1 MIADVFGREIEV
13 GDVVVRAKFST
24 FNKHKVVG
32 FTKSSIKLSC
42 KMVSRTRRGYYTNEV
57 ISTYHYRADSKVEDN
72 LEEHNNY
79 FYFDKNWSRL
89 GLIKI

>member
-1 MIADVFGREIEV
+1 MITDVFGREIEV

-42 KMVSRTRRGYYTNEV
+42 KMVNRTRRGYYTEI
-57 ISTYHYRADSKVEDN
+57 ISVYHYRADSKIEDN

-79 FYFDKNWSRL
+79 FYYDKNWARL

>member
-13 GDVVVRAKFST
+13 GDVVVRSKYSI

-32 FTKSSIKLSC
+32 FTKSFIKLSC
-42 KMVSRTRRGYYTNEV
+42 KIVSRTRRVWGQQELREYY
-57 ISTYHYRADSKVEDN
+57 YRADSKVDDN

-79 FYFDKNWSRL
+79 FYYDKNWSRL

>member
-1 MIADVFGREIEV
+1 MITDVFGREIEV
-13 GDVVVRAKFST
+13 GDVVIRAKFST

-42 KMVSRTRRGYYTNEV
+42 MIISETIRGNWTGNNIRE
-57 ISTYHYRADSKVEDN
+57 YHYRADSKIEDN

-79 FYFDKNWSRL
+79 FYYNKNWSRL

>member
-1 MIADVFGREIEV
+1 MIVDIFGREIEV

-42 KMVSRTRRGYYTNEV
+42 KMVSRTRRSYWADSGVQE
-57 ISTYHYRADSKVEDN
+57 YHYRADSKVDDN

-79 FYFDKNWSRL
+79 FYYDKNWARL